1 MTTTATEA
9 ATGLQDA
16 PGQSR
21 VARVIG
27 PVVDVEFP
35 ADAVPDIYNALT
47 VEIDMTDHGEDK
59 FTLTM
64 EVNLHL
70 GDNLVRA
77 VALKPTD
84 GLVRG
89 AKVTDT
95 GAPISVPVGDV
106 TKGRAFKVQG
116 DCLNLPEGAT
126 LEVTERGP
134 IHRKP
139 PNFDQ
144 LESKTEM
151 FETGIKVIDLLTPYV
166 QGGKI
171 GLFGGAG
178 VGKTVLI
185 QEMIYRSTEERRV
198 GKEGSAGGAR

>member
-9 ATGLQDA
+9 VAGRPAA
-16 PGQSR
+16 PAQGR

-47 VEIDMTDHGEDK
+47 VEIDMGHQGDEK

-84 GLVRG
+84 GLIRG
-89 AKVTDT
+89 ASVTDT

-106 TKGRAFKVQG
+106 TKGRVFNVTG
-116 DCLNLPEGAT
+116 DCLNLPEGET
-126 LEVTERGP
+126 LQVDERWP

-139 PNFDQ
+139 PNLYQ
-144 LESKTEM
+144 LESNTDM

-178 VGKTVLI
+178 VGKSGLM
-185 QEMIYRSTEERRV
+185 QEMIYC
-198 GKEGSAGGAR
+198 AADDH

>member
-9 ATGLQDA
+9 VSGLQDA
-16 PGQSR
+16 PGQGR

-47 VEIDMTDHGEDK
+47 VEIDMSDQGDEK

-89 AKVTDT
+89 AKVIDT

-106 TKGRAFKVQG
+106 TKGRVFNVTG
-116 DCLNLPEGAT
+116 DCLNLPAGET
-126 LEVTERGP
+126 LEV
-134 IHRKP
+134 
-139 PNFDQ
+139 
-144 LESKTEM
+144 
-151 FETGIKVIDLLTPYV
+151 
-166 QGGKI
+166 
-171 GLFGGAG
+171 
-178 VGKTVLI
+178 
-185 QEMIYRSTEERRV
+185 RSEERRV
-198 GKEGSAGGAR
+198 GKEWTARWAPSSSNDLAELIGAL